1 LTYNFI
7 KMRMR
12 ETTEKPF
19 SGSSCTLCRIKSIA
33 ILILISLGPLYSQNL
48 QLQYDFRHSIDPRN
62 NKSNYPTFAFE
73 LFKLMDNGSFFV
85 KTQADFFGEHNNI
98 SQFYMQISRDF
109 KFWGPPVFLHLEYN
123 GGMGIAEGTS
133 YGYYLN
139 NVYLFGIDYP
149 FQWGDDWQSVSFS
162 YRYSILNG
170 PNHDA
175 QVTLY
180 WAKHFWNNK
189 FTFEGS
195 FVLFT
200 LNRNHG
206 DASTM
211 NLTGKRLLFWGQP
224 QIWFNLDK
232 NLSIGSQITLYYH
245 IYTYSENML
254 IFPSAA
260 IKYRF

>member
-1 LTYNFI
+1 MN
-7 KMRMR
+7 MR
-12 ETTEKPF
+12 ESSEKPI
-19 SGSSCTLCRIKSIA
+19 SGRPGTMHRIKSIA
-33 ILILISLGPLYSQNL
+33 ILILISSIPIFSQSL
-48 QLQYDFRHSIDPRN
+48 QLQYDFRHSIDPQN
-62 NKSNYPTFAFE
+62 NKSNYPTFSFE
-73 LFKLMDNGSFFV
+73 LFKLLDEGSFFV
-85 KTQADFFGEHNNI
+85 KTQADFFGAHNNI
-98 SQFYMQISRDF
+98 GQLYMQISRDF
-109 KFWGPPVFLHLEYN
+109 KFWAPPVFLHLEYN
-123 GGMGIAEGTS
+123 GGLGIAEGTS

-139 NVYLFGIDYP
+139 NAYMFGVDYP

-180 WAKHFWNNK
+180 WAKHSWENK

-200 LNRNHG
+200 LNRNQG
-206 DASTM
+206 DVLTM
-211 NLTGKRLLFWGQP
+211 NMTGKRILFWGQP

-232 NLSIGSQITLYYH
+232 NFSIGSQITLYYH
-245 IYTYSENML
+245 IYSYSENML
-254 IFPSAA
+254 IYPSAA